1 MQNSSDGFSQ
11 HLRNSCLKQFLSTAL
26 KFGLKLVVVHLNCKF
41 SAFFSTS
48 NISHIQ
54 SDREKTFYSRVV
66 SRFTTWINFLTMKQF
81 SKIFFVVVHK
91 GYIVSRFN
99 LNSFF
104 GFDVESLWKSNN
116 SSLIRHIW
124 SHFQTYLYKML
135 HFQSVHCTT
144 FHF

>member
-1 MQNSSDGFSQ
+1 MSQ
-11 HLRNSCLKQFLSTAL
+11 YLKNVVTCIVTIIVTFEAILKRFFVRINFKSQFQSNDLPEAL
-26 KFGLKLVVVHLNCKF
+26 KYVYKNCTCMWTHFSSIGSILVSITTIL
-41 SAFFSTS
+41 TS
-48 NISHIQ
+48 IITILASIEQVN
-54 SDREKTFYSRVV
+54 TP
-66 SRFTTWINFLTMKQF
+66 
-81 SKIFFVVVHK
+81 
-91 GYIVSRFN
+91 YIVSRFN

-135 HFQSVHCTT
+135 QFQSVHCTT